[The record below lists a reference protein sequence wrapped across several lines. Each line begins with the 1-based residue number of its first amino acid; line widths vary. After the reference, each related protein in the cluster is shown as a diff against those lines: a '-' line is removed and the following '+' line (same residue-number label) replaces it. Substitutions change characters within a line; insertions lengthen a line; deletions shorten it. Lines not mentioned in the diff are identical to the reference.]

1 VLAVERRIKVLERI
15 AADQAV
21 EVSSL
26 ARDFGVSEMTIRR
39 DLQRLDRDGFV
50 RRTYGG
56 ATTRAVRAVGA
67 FEVTQSAR
75 MLHHAHEKR
84 DIALRAAELT
94 AGARVMFVG
103 VGSTVEQFAR
113 LAAPRSGLLVITPS
127 LVIASLLG
135 TRRVQVIMAG
145 GMVRQDELSC
155 VGPAAVECVQRYNTD
170 IAVIGAAGVSAHRG
184 VTDLDD
190 SEAGVIRAALEKTQR
205 IVVLA
210 DGSKFGD
217 VALSTVVPIKR
228 VSTIIT
234 DASAD
239 PIEVER
245 ITREGVEVILAEAHV
260 PSQAEG
266 PDAAADEGAK
276 ADGTTEAV
284 MAAGE
289 GIAAGEG
296 AGPLVAAR

>member
-1 VLAVERRIKVLERI
+1 VGEALLAVERRIKVLERL

-39 DLQRLDRDGFV
+39 DLRRLDRDGFV

-56 ATTRAVRAVGA
+56 ATTRVVRAAGA

-75 MLHHAHEKR
+75 MLHHAQEKR
-84 DIALRAAELT
+84 RIALRAADLT
-94 AGARVMFVG
+94 AGARVIFVG
-103 VGSTVEQFAR
+103 VGSTVEQFAQ
-113 LAAPRSGLLVITPS
+113 LAAPRGGLLVITPS
-127 LVIASLLG
+127 LVVASLLG

-170 IAVIGAAGVSAHRG
+170 IAVIGAAGISARRG

-190 SEAGVIRAALEKTQR
+190 SEAGVIRAALERTER

-228 VSTIIT
+228 VSAIIT

-239 PIEVER
+239 PVEVDRIE
-245 ITREGVEVILAEAHV
+245 REGVEVIVADQDRA
-260 PSQAEG
+260 S
-266 PDAAADEGAK
+266 PDADSPDEDGPAADRPAEVRGA
-276 ADGTTEAV
+276 
-284 MAAGE
+284 AAL
-289 GIAAGEG
+289 AG
-296 AGPLVAAR
+296 R

>member
-1 VLAVERRIKVLERI
+1 MLAVERRIKVLERL

-26 ARDFGVSEMTIRR
+26 AREFSVSEMTIRR
-39 DLQRLDRDGFV
+39 DLRRLDRDGFV

-56 ATTRAVRAVGA
+56 ATTRVVRAAGA

-75 MLHHAHEKR
+75 MLHHAQEKR
-84 DIALRAAELT
+84 RIALRAAELT
-94 AGARVMFVG
+94 AGARVIFVG
-103 VGSTVEQFAR
+103 VGSTVEQFAQ
-113 LAAPRSGLLVITPS
+113 LAAPRGGLMVITPS
-127 LVIASLLG
+127 LVVASLLG

-155 VGPAAVECVQRYNTD
+155 VGPAAVECVQRFNTD
-170 IAVIGAAGVSAHRG
+170 IAVIGAAGISARRG
-184 VTDLDD
+184 FTDLDD
-190 SEAGVIRAALEKTQR
+190 SEAAVIRAALERTER

-228 VSTIIT
+228 VSAIIT

-239 PIEVER
+239 PVEVER
-245 ITREGVEVILAEAHV
+245 IEREGVDVIVADQETAGHQPASPESTVPDPAGKDSHAGGRDAPALAV
-260 PSQAEG
+260 
-266 PDAAADEGAK
+266 
-276 ADGTTEAV
+276 
-284 MAAGE
+284 
-289 GIAAGEG
+289 
-296 AGPLVAAR
+296 